1 MRQKHELTV
10 PWKDFLA
17 VLDRID
23 EIEAETSR
31 ITDERI
37 RTKDH
42 DYMRKE
48 HNALWDEYHVLD
60 KKRDEMRP
68 HVIPEVGATGT
79 IHWYSDSSKAK
90 VTRVISPKKIEV
102 TACGLYSCTKICTYR
117 TNGHWVQE
125 GTTSRDWGTLFSFG
139 RGHDYYDQSY

>member
-42 DYMRKE
+42 DHMRKE
-48 HNALWDEYHVLD
+48 YNALWNEYHVLD
-60 KKRDEMRP
+60 KKRDEMRQ

-79 IHWYSDSSKAK
+79 IRWYSDSSKAK
-90 VTRVISPKKIEV
+90 VTKVLSPKKIQV
-102 TACGLYSCTKICTYR
+102 TACGLYSCTKVYTYR

-125 GTTSRDWGTLFSFG
+125 GSTSRDWSTLFSFG
-139 RGHDYYDQSY
+139 RGHNHYDQSY

>member
-48 HNALWDEYHVLD
+48 HNALWDEYHALD

-68 HVIPEVGATGT
+68 HVIPEVWATGT

-102 TACGLYSCTKICTYR
+102 TACGLYHCTKIYTFR
-117 TNGHWVQE
+117 SNGHWVQE
-125 GTTSRDWGTLFSFG
+125 GSTSRDWATLFSWG
-139 RGHDYYDQSY
+139 RGHDYYDESY